1 MMMKNVKKSAWSVVF
16 VFALLVGLM
25 APSAS
30 ASSVEPIRYLALGD
44 SLAAGMTPDKGIS
57 SGYAD
62 LTAEYLKGQGSLASF
77 SKDFA
82 IPGYTTQNVLAD
94 LTVKAD
100 VREAVKQANLIT
112 ISAGANDLLKIVKT
126 DPEKNILILDPATAK
141 STLQSLAKNYMIIL
155 QTIKELNPN
164 ATVYVMGYYYP
175 FPYLSDEQ
183 KPQLIELTKTL
194 NQSIQL
200 ATAKG
205 ATFVPVYDKFGD
217 DTKKYLPNPEDIHPN
232 QEGYKLMSDAL
243 IETMAKAKPMANDLP
258 KGHWA
263 EKELNLLLA
272 SKILQVD
279 EKGNIYPE
287 QAITRAEVAGILYN
301 SIPMTKSI
309 PANPRYKD
317 VPETHPAYMAIAK
330 LTEAGVFTKS
340 EYFNPNAP
348 LTRAQLAKV
357 IATAFQ
363 LKGDGTVPAYKD
375 ITASYW
381 GTPYIKAVTK
391 NKIMQGY
398 QNGTFGVNDSTTR
411 AQFAVVLAR
420 VQANAA
426 IK

>member
-1 MMMKNVKKSAWSVVF
+1 MKNFKKRAWSLVF
-16 VFALLVGLM
+16 VFALLMGLVV
-25 APSAS
+25 PSVS
-30 ASSVEPIRYLALGD
+30 ANSVEPIQYLALGD
-44 SLAAGMTPDKGIS
+44 SLAAGMTPEKGIS

-62 LTAEYLKGQGSLASF
+62 LAAEYLKEQGLLVAY
-77 SKDFA
+77 SKEFA

-94 LTVKAD
+94 LTVNAE

-112 ISAGANDLLKIVKT
+112 ISAGANDLLKITKA
-126 DPEKNILILDPATAK
+126 DPENNILILDPDTAK
-141 STLQSLAKNYMIIL
+141 MTLQTLATNYMTIL

-164 ATVYVMGYYYP
+164 AAVYIMGYYFP

-194 NQSIQL
+194 NQTIQL
-200 ATAKG
+200 ATAQG
-205 ATFVPVYDKFGD
+205 ATFVPVYDTFGD
-217 DTKKYLPNPEDIHPN
+217 DTKKYLPNPENIHPN
-232 QEGYKLMSDAL
+232 EEGYKLMSNAL
-243 IETMAKAKPMANDLP
+243 IETMAKAKITANDLP

-263 EKELNLLLA
+263 EKELSLLLA
-272 SKILQVD
+272 NKALQLD

-287 QAITRAEVAGILYN
+287 RAITRAEVAATLYN

-309 PANPRYKD
+309 PANPGYKD

-340 EYFNPNAP
+340 ESFNPNAP

-357 IATAFQ
+357 IVTAFQ
-363 LKGDGTVPAYKD
+363 LKSDGPVPAYKD

-381 GTPYIKAVTK
+381 GTPYINAITK
-391 NKIMQGY
+391 NKIMLGY
-398 QNGTFGVNDSTTR
+398 TNGKFGVNDSTTR

-420 VQANAA
+420 VQANTAN
-426 IK
+426 K